1 MKNTYVKCAD
11 WNWEDKLLY
20 IKACIGEDIPH
31 NKICGHSVLSKDVLL
46 SLYRDAHYIYCLD
59 GGMIVYDGQTKSPDI
74 GGKSEIKLRSLKPRT
89 KTEFVKVGCE
99 WNAWEYLKAFSEL
112 PDSEQWF
119 IKVSDDQYAPIHD
132 WFNVAETIRKHN
144 LIYRKVETEIDE
156 RQEFI
161 EVACEKSGLSK
172 HSVEAQVFGVIFY
185 SGEFKLVEK

>member
-20 IKACIGEDIPH
+20 IKACIGEDIHH

-172 HSVEAQVFGVIFY
+172 HSVEAQVFGVIFD

>member
-172 HSVEAQVFGVIFY
+172 HSVEAQVFGVIFD